1 MPAHRLSALL
11 ANGTLAPLCDASR
24 RTRELQRIFFDA
36 APRPLAQVTRVRL
49 LKDGTLYLSADNAA
63 VAAKLRQLAPRLLIA
78 IRERVPEVTLIH
90 VETQVA
96 TGATELAKN
105 AKKAAFSVETLEKF
119 DKASDAMANSEL
131 KTALTALVRHH
142 RR

>member
-1 MPAHRLSALL
+1 MPAHRLSTLL
-11 ANGTLAPLCDASR
+11 ANGTLGPLCDASR

-36 APRPLAQVTRVRL
+36 TPHPLAQATRVRL

-63 VAAKLRQLAPRLLIA
+63 VAAKLRQLVPRLLIA

-96 TGATELAKN
+96 TDATEFSKN
-105 AKKAAFSVETLEKF
+105 AKKAALSLETLEKF
-119 DKASDAMANSEL
+119 DRATSRMAKSEL
-131 KTALTALVRHH
+131 KVALAALVRHH